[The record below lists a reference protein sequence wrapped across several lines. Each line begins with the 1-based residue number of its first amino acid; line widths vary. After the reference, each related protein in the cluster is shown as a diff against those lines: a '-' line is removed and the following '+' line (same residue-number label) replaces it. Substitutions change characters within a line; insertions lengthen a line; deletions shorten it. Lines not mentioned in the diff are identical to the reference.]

1 MESIRIPVDPE
12 VVAELSRR
20 LRDPDES
27 FNDLLRAWLGLPPR
41 RHRATESHAQA
52 ESSGLTRKGAD
63 DSVSGDSTVRIES
76 SESSESAATPTV
88 RRPRGRVPLPEG
100 SALRAR
106 IRGREVAGQV
116 RDGWVEIAGQRFA
129 SLSAAAR
136 HLTGHPANGWRVF
149 QVRPPGAATWVRAE
163 QLRRGGRTSA
173 PAQ

>member
-20 LRDPDES
+20 LRGPDES

-41 RHRATESHAQA
+41 RRQVMESHAHA
-52 ESSGLTRKGAD
+52 ESNRGTLKGME
-63 DSVSGDSTVRIES
+63 DSVDNPIGDMESGES
-76 SESSESAATPTV
+76 SESRLTPTG
-88 RRPRGRVPLPEG
+88 RRPRGGVPLPEG

-106 IRGREVAGQV
+106 IRGREVEGQV
-116 RDGWVEIAGQRFA
+116 RDGWVEIAGRRFA

-136 HLTGHPANGWRVF
+136 HLAGHPANGWRVF
-149 QVRPPGAATWVRAE
+149 QVRPPGATAWVRAE
-163 QLRRGGRTSA
+163 QLRRGGGSSA